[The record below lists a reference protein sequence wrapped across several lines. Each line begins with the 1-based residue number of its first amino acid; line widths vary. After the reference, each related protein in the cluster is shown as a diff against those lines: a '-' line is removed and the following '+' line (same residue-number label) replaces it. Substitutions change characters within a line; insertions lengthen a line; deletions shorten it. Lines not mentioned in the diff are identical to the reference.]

1 MWFAAGVGCCALV
14 LFTGRNASALA
25 LPARVAF
32 AIAFLA
38 VSAEIL
44 LVSRLA
50 PVLHTRALWGSALAS
65 GGLLS
70 LVAGARLTPES
81 AAMATAALLWTGSL
95 LGAALGARIDK
106 PGHVAAVAAVSGLAD
121 LWSVY
126 DPAGPSAVL
135 AQRLAQQPEQISA
148 FALCF
153 PLLGTRHI
161 PPLIGAGDLLFAAL
175 YLAAYERHG
184 LALRRAMLGLAA
196 AFTAGMALL
205 LWLER
210 PLPLLPLMGAAVVLA
225 DARALARKAR
235 RAYCAGRS
243 RVAVGPAVGAAVE
256 VTRWR
261 ARHDASSA
269 SRGWWRRARSAAPRR
284 AGIRAI
290 AA

>member
-1 MWFAAGVGCCALV
+1 MLRRAGTWFAAGLACCALV
-14 LFTGRNASALA
+14 LFIGRNAAA
-25 LPARVAF
+25 LPLPPRVAF

-44 LVSRLA
+44 LISPLVPALR
-50 PVLHTRALWGSALAS
+50 TRALWGSALAS

-81 AAMATAALLWTGSL
+81 AGLATAALLWTGSL
-95 LGAALGARIDK
+95 IGAALGARIDK

-135 AQRLAQQPEQISA
+135 AQKLAEQPEQISA

-153 PLLGTRHI
+153 PLLGTSHI
-161 PPLIGAGDLLFAAL
+161 PALIGAGDLLFCAL

-184 LALRRAMLGLAA
+184 LALRRAVAGLAL
-196 AFTAGMALL
+196 AFSAGMGLL

-225 DARALARKAR
+225 D
-235 RAYCAGRS
+235 
-243 RVAVGPAVGAAVE
+243 P
-256 VTRWR
+256 
-261 ARHDASSA
+261 
-269 SRGWWRRARSAAPRR
+269 RARSLEKREGRTVLAVLGLVSALLLVRLWR
-284 AGIRAI
+284 
-290 AA
+290 